1 MIKLNKSSEN
11 RMAIREM
18 ARKRYENP
26 LLKKMKIMMSL
37 RMKNSLKT
45 VFWRS
50 MILSGLRM
58 IAVSFNMV
66 TDSSML

>member
-1 MIKLNKSSEN
+1 
-11 RMAIREM
+11 MAIREM